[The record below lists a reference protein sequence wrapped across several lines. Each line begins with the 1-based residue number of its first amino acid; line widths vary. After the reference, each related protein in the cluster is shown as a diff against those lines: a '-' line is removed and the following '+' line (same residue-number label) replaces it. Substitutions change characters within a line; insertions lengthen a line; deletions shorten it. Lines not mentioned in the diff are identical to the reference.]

1 MKRGEGNIFGGI
13 FIKYGVL
20 HEGPGVGAALQKI
33 DSSDLNE
40 RFWQIFTNVKIRKT
54 KIWGLEQLKML
65 FRFCGRENFNYL

>member
-40 RFWQIFTNVKIRKT
+40 RF
-54 KIWGLEQLKML
+54 
-65 FRFCGRENFNYL
+65 